1 MSDPSRTSRTL
12 APGMLILGACTAWLV
27 LQNMLLA
34 LGLLWLAPQK
44 AATLAALVVKAAV
57 QVLHG

>member
-1 MSDPSRTSRTL
+1 MSDPSRTSRAL
-12 APGMLILGACTAWLV
+12 APGMLVLGACTAWLV
-27 LQNMLLA
+27 LQNTLLA

-44 AATLAALVVKAAV
+44 AATLATLVIKAAV